1 MINNEVLSVIRSRFS
16 CRNFSSKS
24 VEREKIETV
33 LDAAKYAPNGGGA
46 QAWHFTVITSEEGKQ
61 LLLKAAGTNPPPDFP
76 DGPTWPFQA
85 DFCGAPV
92 VIIISTATEG
102 IRFPDVSATLA
113 AENLMIAAAS
123 LGLATVWSSAFTKD
137 VFRDKEAC
145 SVKNKLIPEGNQ
157 VIATIFLGYPETV
170 PTEKA
175 PRREGVETWL

>member
-1 MINNEVLSVIRSRFS
+1 MLTNEVIEVMKKRFTS
-16 CRNFSSKS
+16 RNFLPTP
-24 VEREKIETV
+24 VEKEKIEAI

-46 QAWHFTVITSEEGKQ
+46 QPWHFTVIQSDEGKE

-92 VIIISTATEG
+92 IIMVSVKTEG
-102 IRFPDVSATLA
+102 VRFPTVSATLA
-113 AENLMIAAAS
+113 AENIVIAAAS
-123 LGLATVWSSAFTKD
+123 FGLSTLWSSAFSYD

-145 SVKNKLIPEGNQ
+145 KVKDKLIPQGNTL
-157 VIATIFLGYPETV
+157 VATLFMGYPEKT
-170 PTEKA
+170 PESRP